1 MSFFLVK
8 NDNQRYV
15 TVLQEAHFLSDLKT
29 KELKNL
35 WIDLYEIAVVFSKF
49 QEVSTVLVWGVEL
62 LIVPG

>member
-1 MSFFLVK
+1 
-8 NDNQRYV
+8 V

-49 QEVSTVLVWGVEL
+49 QEVSTVLV
-62 LIVPG
+62 